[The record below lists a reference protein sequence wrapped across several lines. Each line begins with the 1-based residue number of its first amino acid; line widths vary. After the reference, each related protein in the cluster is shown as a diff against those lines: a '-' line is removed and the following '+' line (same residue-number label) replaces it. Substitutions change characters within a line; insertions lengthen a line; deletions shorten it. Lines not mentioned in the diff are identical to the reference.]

1 MDHVIERVCTT
12 AEREILAP
20 HAERLREAVRV
31 LDMAASALE
40 PRMRSEGLRFDP
52 DRYAWV
58 RLAEPEPEEE

>member
-1 MDHVIERVCTT
+1 MDHIIERVCTT

-40 PRMRSEGLRFDP
+40 PRMRSEGLQFDP

-58 RLAEPEPEEE
+58 RLVRPEPEEG